1 MWLHFRELKPKPCK
15 GSENT
20 KWRSHFVFWCYVSNS
35 HYETDFGV
43 YSAKV
48 LEIVFW
54 KSHLRWD
61 FQKTIFIMR
70 IADKSY
76 RENSSDSQLRY
87 NCVMINNPFL
97 PQRLVGRQTELEQ
110 ISQILLDD
118 GDLLI
123 AGVAGSGRR
132 TLVKW
137 AAQKAGARVI
147 TLDCL
152 RATDGDRF
160 LKLLAESLLN
170 TFDLPEELL
179 KLQGLLKEQPISF
192 ELTEQSKPRMVWKL
206 SSTGLWNLFQK
217 LLSLPQQMAEWLDCR
232 VAIVLHNFPHI
243 RSWDRKGEWEEYLRR
258 EIQLQSRVS
267 YILIATVPEPWMHK
281 LSLHVVE
288 LPPLSN
294 SELCEWLE
302 PTMQEKGLKFDP
314 QTNALQ
320 LFTEYIQGN
329 MSDAIALIRRI
340 WLDYLTQVNS
350 QSEFLIQPHH
360 VHENMLALIEDLA
373 PTFESL
379 IMLLP
384 PTQVRVL
391 ESLAIDPTVSPH
403 SREYIQKHQLSK
415 GGSLQGALDSL
426 EQKGLVYGAKYGYRI
441 ALPTL
446 QFWLKQRLG

>member
-1 MWLHFRELKPKPCK
+1 
-15 GSENT
+15 
-20 KWRSHFVFWCYVSNS
+20 
-35 HYETDFGV
+35 
-43 YSAKV
+43 
-48 LEIVFW
+48 
-54 KSHLRWD
+54 
-61 FQKTIFIMR
+61 
-70 IADKSY
+70 
-76 RENSSDSQLRY
+76 
-87 NCVMINNPFL
+87 MINNPFL
-97 PQRLVGRQTELEQ
+97 PQQLVGRQKELHQ
-110 ISQILLDD
+110 ISQILLAD

-137 AAQKAGARVI
+137 AAKKSGARVI
-147 TLDCL
+147 TVDCL

-170 TFDLPEELL
+170 AFDRPKELL
-179 KLQGLLKEQPISF
+179 KLQQLLKEQPVAF
-192 ELTEQSKPRMVWKL
+192 EVSEQSKPRIIWKL
-206 SSTGLWNLFQK
+206 SSTLIWSLFQN

-232 VAIVLHNFPHI
+232 VAIVLHNFTHI

-267 YILIATVPEPWMHK
+267 YVLIATVPEPWMYK
-281 LSLHVVE
+281 LKLDVVE
-288 LPPLSN
+288 LPPLTN
-294 SELCEWLE
+294 LELCEWLE
-302 PTMQEKGLKFDP
+302 PTIKEKGLKFDDHTTTLKP
-314 QTNALQ
+314 SALK

-329 MSDAIALIRRI
+329 LSDAIALTRRI
-340 WLDYLTQVNS
+340 WLDLLTQGN
-350 QSEFLIQPHH
+350 QEFLIQPDH
-360 VHENMLALIEDLA
+360 VHRNMVALIEDLA

-384 PTQVRVL
+384 PSQVRVL

-426 EQKGLVYGAKYGYRI
+426 EQKGLVYGAKYGYQI

-446 QFWLKQRLG
+446 QFWLKQRLA

>member
-1 MWLHFRELKPKPCK
+1 
-15 GSENT
+15 
-20 KWRSHFVFWCYVSNS
+20 
-35 HYETDFGV
+35 
-43 YSAKV
+43 
-48 LEIVFW
+48 
-54 KSHLRWD
+54 
-61 FQKTIFIMR
+61 
-70 IADKSY
+70 
-76 RENSSDSQLRY
+76 
-87 NCVMINNPFL
+87 MINNPFL

-137 AAQKAGARVI
+137 AAQKAGAKVI

-170 TFDLPEELL
+170 TFDRPEELS
-179 KLQGLLKEQPISF
+179 KLQSLLKEQPISF
-192 ELTEQSKPRMVWKL
+192 ELTEQSKPRICWKL
-206 SSTGLWNLFQK
+206 PSTGIWDLFEK

-232 VAIVLHNFPHI
+232 VAIVLHNFTHI

-294 SELCEWLE
+294 TELCEWLE
-302 PTMQEKGLKFDP
+302 PTMQEKGLQFAP

-329 MSDAIALIRRI
+329 LSDAIALIRRI
-340 WLDYLTQVNS
+340 WFDSLIDKNS
-350 QSEFLIQPHH
+350 PSAFLIQPHH
-360 VHENMLALIEDLA
+360 VHQNMLVLIEDLA

-426 EQKGLVYGAKYGYRI
+426 EQKGLVYSAKYGYRI

>member
-1 MWLHFRELKPKPCK
+1 M
-15 GSENT
+15 S
-20 KWRSHFVFWCYVSNS
+20 
-35 HYETDFGV
+35 
-43 YSAKV
+43 
-48 LEIVFW
+48 I
-54 KSHLRWD
+54 
-61 FQKTIFIMR
+61 
-70 IADKSY
+70 
-76 RENSSDSQLRY
+76 
-87 NCVMINNPFL
+87 NPFS

-110 ISQILLDD
+110 ISQILLAD

-123 AGVAGSGRR
+123 AGVARSGRR

-137 AAQKAGARVI
+137 AAEKAGARVI

-160 LKLLAESLLN
+160 LKLLAESLLH
-170 TFDLPEELL
+170 TFDRPEELK
-179 KLQGLLKEQPISF
+179 KLQELITNQPVSF
-192 ELTEQSKPRMVWKL
+192 ELTPKPRLTWKL
-206 SSTGLWNLFQK
+206 SAAGIWNLFEYMLK
-217 LLSLPQQMAEWLDCR
+217 LPQQMAEWLNCR
-232 VAIVLHNFPHI
+232 VAIVLHNFTHI
-243 RSWDRKGEWEEYLRR
+243 RSWDRKGAWEEYLRR

-267 YILIATVPEPWMHK
+267 YVLIATVPEPWMHK
-281 LSLHVVE
+281 LSLQVVE
-288 LPPLSN
+288 LSPLSN
-294 SELCEWLE
+294 VELCEWLE
-302 PTMQEKGLKFDP
+302 PMMREKYLRFTP
-314 QTNALQ
+314 RALS

-329 MSDAIALIRRI
+329 LSDAIALIGRI
-340 WLDYLTQVNS
+340 WLHYLTKKETDQD
-350 QSEFLIQPHH
+350 FLIQPNY
-360 VHENMLALIEDLA
+360 VHENMIALIEDLA

>member
-1 MWLHFRELKPKPCK
+1 MFIILKN
-15 GSENT
+15 ST
-20 KWRSHFVFWCYVSNS
+20 RSFKFKSNS
-35 HYETDFGV
+35 
-43 YSAKV
+43 A
-48 LEIVFW
+48 
-54 KSHLRWD
+54 
-61 FQKTIFIMR
+61 
-70 IADKSY
+70 
-76 RENSSDSQLRY
+76 
-87 NCVMINNPFL
+87 MINNPFL

-110 ISQILLDD
+110 ISQILLAD

-123 AGVAGSGRR
+123 AGVARSGRR

-137 AAQKAGARVI
+137 AARKAGARVI

-160 LKLLAESLLN
+160 LKLLAESLLH
-170 TFDLPEELL
+170 TFDRPEELQ
-179 KLQGLLKEQPISF
+179 KLQELIANQPVTF
-192 ELTEQSKPRMVWKL
+192 ELTSKPRMSWKL
-206 SSTGLWNLFQK
+206 ASAGIWNLFEH
-217 LLSLPQQMAEWLDCR
+217 LLRIPQQMAEWLDCR
-232 VAIVLHNFPHI
+232 VAIVLHNFTHI
-243 RSWDRKGEWEEYLRR
+243 RSWDRKGLWEEYLRR

-267 YILIATVPEPWMHK
+267 YVLIATVPEPWMHK
-281 LSLHVVE
+281 LSLQVVE
-288 LPPLSN
+288 LSPLSN
-294 SELCEWLE
+294 AEICEWLE
-302 PTMQEKGLKFDP
+302 PILQAKDLQFDP
-314 QTNALQ
+314 DTTALS

-329 MSDAIALIRRI
+329 ISDAIALIGRI
-340 WLDYLTQVNS
+340 WLNYLIEKEVGS
-350 QSEFLIQPHH
+350 VFLIQPYYVHH
-360 VHENMLALIEDLA
+360 NMLALIEDLS

>member
-1 MWLHFRELKPKPCK
+1 
-15 GSENT
+15 
-20 KWRSHFVFWCYVSNS
+20 
-35 HYETDFGV
+35 
-43 YSAKV
+43 
-48 LEIVFW
+48 
-54 KSHLRWD
+54 
-61 FQKTIFIMR
+61 
-70 IADKSY
+70 
-76 RENSSDSQLRY
+76 
-87 NCVMINNPFL
+87 MIKNPFL
-97 PQRLVGRQTELEQ
+97 PKKLVGRQIELEQ
-110 ISQILLDD
+110 ISQILLAD

-137 AAQKAGARVI
+137 AAQRAGARVI

-160 LKLLAESLLN
+160 LKLLAESLLH
-170 TFDLPEELL
+170 TFDRSEELL
-179 KLQGLLKEQPISF
+179 KLKELLAEQPINF
-192 ELTEQSKPRMVWKL
+192 ELTEQAKPRIIWKL
-206 SSTGLWNLFQK
+206 SSAGIWSLFQN
-217 LLSLPQQMAEWLDCR
+217 LLRLPQQMAEWLDCR
-232 VAIVLHNFPHI
+232 VAIVLHNFTHI

-267 YILIATVPEPWMHK
+267 YALIATVPEPWMHK
-281 LSLHVVE
+281 LSIHVVE

-294 SELCEWLE
+294 LELCEWLE
-302 PTMQEKGLKFDP
+302 PTMQVKGLKFDP
-314 QTNALQ
+314 HNSEPSVNYLCDRSINALQ

-329 MSDAIALIRRI
+329 LSDAIALTRRI
-340 WLDYLTQVNS
+340 WLDSLTQERSAS
-350 QSEFLIQPHH
+350 QSEFLVQPHH
-360 VHENMLALIEDLA
+360 VHRNMLALIEDLA

-384 PTQVRVL
+384 PSQVRVL

>member
-1 MWLHFRELKPKPCK
+1 
-15 GSENT
+15 
-20 KWRSHFVFWCYVSNS
+20 
-35 HYETDFGV
+35 
-43 YSAKV
+43 
-48 LEIVFW
+48 
-54 KSHLRWD
+54 
-61 FQKTIFIMR
+61 
-70 IADKSY
+70 
-76 RENSSDSQLRY
+76 
-87 NCVMINNPFL
+87 MIKNPFL
-97 PQRLVGRQTELEQ
+97 PQRLVGRQVELEK
-110 ISQILLDD
+110 ISQILLAD

-137 AAQKAGARVI
+137 AAQKAGARII
-147 TLDCL
+147 TIDCL

-160 LKLLAESLLN
+160 LKLLAESLLH

-179 KLQGLLKEQPISF
+179 VIQQSLKDQPVTF
-192 ELTEQSKPRMVWKL
+192 DLTERSKPRMVWKL
-206 SSTGLWNLFQK
+206 NSVGIWNLFEK
-217 LLSLPQQMAEWLDCR
+217 LLSVPQQMAEWLDCR

-288 LPPLSN
+288 LPSLSN
-294 SELCEWLE
+294 AELCEWLE
-302 PTMQEKGLKFDP
+302 PTMGAKGLRFDP
-314 QTNALQ
+314 STTALQ

-329 MSDAIALIRRI
+329 LSDAIALIRRI
-340 WLDYLTQVNS
+340 DIS
-350 QSEFLIQPHH
+350 CIDPDHPPKEFLIQPHH
-360 VHENMLALIEDLA
+360 VHQNMLHLIEDLA

-403 SREYIQKHQLSK
+403 SREYIQRHQLSK

>member
-1 MWLHFRELKPKPCK
+1 ML
-15 GSENT
+15 
-20 KWRSHFVFWCYVSNS
+20 
-35 HYETDFGV
+35 
-43 YSAKV
+43 
-48 LEIVFW
+48 
-54 KSHLRWD
+54 
-61 FQKTIFIMR
+61 
-70 IADKSY
+70 
-76 RENSSDSQLRY
+76 Y
-87 NCVMINNPFL
+87 NYQMITNPFL
-97 PQRLVGRQTELEQ
+97 PQRLVGRQTELER
-110 ISQILLDD
+110 ISQILQAD

-137 AAQKAGARVI
+137 AAQQVGAKVI

-160 LKLLAESLLN
+160 LKLLAKGLLN
-170 TFDLPEELL
+170 AFDRPEEIC
-179 KLQGLLKEQPISF
+179 KLQELLKEQPISF
-192 ELTEQSKPRMVWKL
+192 ELTEPSKPRITWKL
-206 SSTGLWNLFQK
+206 STSGIWNLFEN
-217 LLSLPQQMAEWLDCR
+217 LLSIPQQMAEWLDCR
-232 VAIVLHNFPHI
+232 VAIVLHNFTHI
-243 RSWDRKGEWEEYLRR
+243 RSWDRKGTWEEYLRR

-267 YILIATVPEPWMHK
+267 YALIATVPEPWMHK
-281 LSLHVVE
+281 LSIHVVE

-294 SELCEWLE
+294 TELCEWLE
-302 PTMQEKGLKFDP
+302 PTMQDKGLKFD
-314 QTNALQ
+314 NSDALQ
-320 LFTEYIQGN
+320 LFLGYIQGN
-329 MSDAIALIRRI
+329 LSDAIALTRRI
-340 WLDYLTQVNS
+340 WQDYLTKTHPQDHI
-350 QSEFLIQPHH
+350 QFLIQTHH
-360 VHENMLALIEDLA
+360 VHQNMLMLIEDLA

-403 SREYIQKHQLSK
+403 SREYIQKHQLSR

>member
-1 MWLHFRELKPKPCK
+1 M
-15 GSENT
+15 S
-20 KWRSHFVFWCYVSNS
+20 
-35 HYETDFGV
+35 
-43 YSAKV
+43 
-48 LEIVFW
+48 
-54 KSHLRWD
+54 
-61 FQKTIFIMR
+61 
-70 IADKSY
+70 
-76 RENSSDSQLRY
+76 
-87 NCVMINNPFL
+87 NNPFL
-97 PQRLVGRQTELEQ
+97 PQKLVGRQAEL
-110 ISQILLDD
+110 SQVSEILLSD

-137 AAQKAGARVI
+137 AAKNVGARVI

-160 LKLLAESLLN
+160 LKLLAEGLLHAFN
-170 TFDLPEELL
+170 LPEELL
-179 KLQGLLKEQPISF
+179 MIRQLLKEQPVTF
-192 ELTEQSKPRMVWKL
+192 ETEEQVKPKMVWKL
-206 SSTGLWNLFQK
+206 TASGIWNLFQN
-217 LLSLPQQMAEWLDCR
+217 LLSIPQQMAEWLDCR
-232 VAIVLHNFPHI
+232 VAIVLHNFTHI

-267 YILIATVPEPWMHK
+267 YVLIATVPEPWMHK
-281 LSLHVVE
+281 LSIHVVE
-288 LPPLSN
+288 LSPMSTD
-294 SELCEWLE
+294 ELCEWLGS
-302 PTMQEKGLKFDP
+302 TMQAKGLRFDP
-314 QTNALQ
+314 CTTSLQ

-329 MSDAIALIRRI
+329 LSDAIALIRRI
-340 WLDYLTQVNS
+340 WLDYLTQVDSPNKAD
-350 QSEFLIQPHH
+350 FLIQPCH
-360 VHENMLALIEDLA
+360 VHQNMLVLIEDLA

-403 SREYIQKHQLSK
+403 SREYIQKHQLSR

-446 QFWLKQRLG
+446 QFWLRQRLG

>member
-1 MWLHFRELKPKPCK
+1 
-15 GSENT
+15 
-20 KWRSHFVFWCYVSNS
+20 
-35 HYETDFGV
+35 
-43 YSAKV
+43 
-48 LEIVFW
+48 
-54 KSHLRWD
+54 
-61 FQKTIFIMR
+61 
-70 IADKSY
+70 
-76 RENSSDSQLRY
+76 
-87 NCVMINNPFL
+87 MINNPFL
-97 PQRLVGRQTELEQ
+97 PQRLVGRQIELER
-110 ISQILLDD
+110 ISQILLAD

-170 TFDLPEELL
+170 AFDRPEELL
-179 KLQGLLKEQPISF
+179 RLQNLLKEQPVSF
-192 ELTEQSKPRMVWKL
+192 NSATFNPATLNITDNITEHIKPRISWKL
-206 SSTGLWNLFQK
+206 SSTGIWSLFEN

-232 VAIVLHNFPHI
+232 VAIVLHNFTHI

-267 YILIATVPEPWMHK
+267 YVLIATVPEPWMYK
-281 LSLHVVE
+281 LKLDVVE
-288 LPPLSN
+288 LPPLTHV
-294 SELCEWLE
+294 ELCGWLE
-302 PTMQEKGLKFDP
+302 PTIKEKGLRFDP
-314 QTNALQ
+314 TTLE

-329 MSDAIALIRRI
+329 FSDAIALTRRI
-340 WLDYLTQVNS
+340 WLEALTQTSSYS
-350 QSEFLIQPHH
+350 QSNIQSNIHSEIQSEILIQPDH
-360 VHENMLALIEDLA
+360 VHRNMLALIEDLA
-373 PTFESL
+373 ATFESL

>member
-1 MWLHFRELKPKPCK
+1 
-15 GSENT
+15 
-20 KWRSHFVFWCYVSNS
+20 
-35 HYETDFGV
+35 
-43 YSAKV
+43 
-48 LEIVFW
+48 
-54 KSHLRWD
+54 
-61 FQKTIFIMR
+61 
-70 IADKSY
+70 
-76 RENSSDSQLRY
+76 
-87 NCVMINNPFL
+87 MINNPFL

-110 ISQILLDD
+110 ISQILLGD

-170 TFDLPEELL
+170 TFDRPEELI
-179 KLQGLLKEQPISF
+179 KLQSLLKEQPISF
-192 ELTEQSKPRMVWKL
+192 ELTEQSKPRICWKL
-206 SSTGLWNLFQK
+206 SSTGIWNLFQK

-232 VAIVLHNFPHI
+232 VAIVLHNFTHI

-294 SELCEWLE
+294 TELCEWLE
-302 PTMQEKGLKFDP
+302 PTMQEKALKFDP
-314 QTNALQ
+314 QTTALS

-340 WLDYLTQVNS
+340 WFDSLTDRNPP
-350 QSEFLIQPHH
+350 SEFLIQPHH
-360 VHENMLALIEDLA
+360 VHQNMLVLIEDLA

-426 EQKGLVYGAKYGYRI
+426 EQKGLVYSAKYGYRI

>member
-1 MWLHFRELKPKPCK
+1 
-15 GSENT
+15 
-20 KWRSHFVFWCYVSNS
+20 
-35 HYETDFGV
+35 
-43 YSAKV
+43 
-48 LEIVFW
+48 
-54 KSHLRWD
+54 
-61 FQKTIFIMR
+61 
-70 IADKSY
+70 
-76 RENSSDSQLRY
+76 
-87 NCVMINNPFL
+87 MINNPFL

-147 TLDCL
+147 TVDCL

-170 TFDLPEELL
+170 TFDRPEELS
-179 KLQGLLKEQPISF
+179 KLQSLLKDQPISF
-192 ELTEQSKPRMVWKL
+192 ELTEQSKHRMFWKL
-206 SSTGLWNLFQK
+206 SATGLWNLFEK

-232 VAIVLHNFPHI
+232 VAIVLHNFTHI

-258 EIQLQSRVS
+258 EIRLQSRVS

-294 SELCEWLE
+294 TELGEWLE
-302 PTMQEKGLKFDP
+302 PTMQEKNLKFDP
-314 QTNALQ
+314 QTTALP
-320 LFTEYIQGN
+320 LFTEYMQGN
-329 MSDAIALIRRI
+329 MSDAIALTRRI
-340 WLDYLTQVNS
+340 WLDSLTQINS

-360 VHENMLALIEDLA
+360 VHQNMLVLIEDLA

-426 EQKGLVYGAKYGYRI
+426 EQKGLVYSAKYGYRI

>member
-1 MWLHFRELKPKPCK
+1 
-15 GSENT
+15 
-20 KWRSHFVFWCYVSNS
+20 
-35 HYETDFGV
+35 
-43 YSAKV
+43 
-48 LEIVFW
+48 
-54 KSHLRWD
+54 
-61 FQKTIFIMR
+61 
-70 IADKSY
+70 
-76 RENSSDSQLRY
+76 
-87 NCVMINNPFL
+87 MINNPFL
-97 PQRLVGRQTELEQ
+97 PQRLVGRHKELEQ
-110 ISQILLDD
+110 ISQILLAD

-137 AAQKAGARVI
+137 AAKKVGARVI

-160 LKLLAESLLN
+160 LKLVAEGLLN
-170 TFDLPEELL
+170 AFDRPDEILM
-179 KLQGLLKEQPISF
+179 LQQMLKEQQVNF
-192 ELTEQSKPRMVWKL
+192 ELEPKPYIKWKL
-206 SSTGLWNLFQK
+206 ASSGIWSLFQY
-217 LLSLPQQMAEWLDCR
+217 LLRLPQQMAEWLDCR
-232 VAIVLHNFPHI
+232 VAIVLHNFTHI

-267 YILIATVPEPWMHK
+267 YTLIATVPEPWMHK
-281 LSLHVVE
+281 LSIDVVE
-288 LPPLSN
+288 LPPLHHE
-294 SELCEWLE
+294 ELYEWLE
-302 PTMQEKGLKFDP
+302 PTMENKGLRFDP
-314 QTNALQ
+314 NNSECIYPFSNHATSSLQ
-320 LFTEYIQGN
+320 LFKEYIQGN
-329 MSDAIALIRRI
+329 LSDAIALIRRI
-340 WLDYLTQVNS
+340 WLDSLTKSN
-350 QSEFLIQPHH
+350 QSSSPSIFLIQPHH
-360 VHENMLALIEDLA
+360 VHHNMLALIEDLA

>member
-1 MWLHFRELKPKPCK
+1 VLPRL
-15 GSENT
+15 
-20 KWRSHFVFWCYVSNS
+20 FV
-35 HYETDFGV
+35 
-43 YSAKV
+43 
-48 LEIVFW
+48 
-54 KSHLRWD
+54 
-61 FQKTIFIMR
+61 
-70 IADKSY
+70 
-76 RENSSDSQLRY
+76 RY
-87 NCVMINNPFL
+87 NDLMIYNPFL
-97 PQRLVGRQTELEQ
+97 PQHLVGRQAELEQ
-110 ISQILLDD
+110 ISQILLAD

-170 TFDLPEELL
+170 TFDRPEELL
-179 KLQGLLKEQPISF
+179 KLQSLLKEQPISF
-192 ELTEQSKPRMVWKL
+192 ELTEQSKPRMIWKL
-206 SSTGLWNLFQK
+206 SSTGIWNLFQN

-232 VAIVLHNFPHI
+232 VAIVLHNFTHI

-294 SELCEWLE
+294 AKLCEWLE
-302 PTMQEKGLKFDP
+302 PTMQEKGLRFDS
-314 QTNALQ
+314 QTTALQ

-329 MSDAIALIRRI
+329 LSDAIALIRRI
-340 WLDYLTQVNS
+340 WLDYLTQASS
-350 QSEFLIQPHH
+350 QAEFLIQPHH
-360 VHENMLALIEDLA
+360 VHQNMLALIEDLA

-446 QFWLKQRLG
+446 QFWLKLRLG

>member
-1 MWLHFRELKPKPCK
+1 MTIVLK
-15 GSENT
+15 
-20 KWRSHFVFWCYVSNS
+20 NS
-35 HYETDFGV
+35 TSCFHV
-43 YSAKV
+43 
-48 LEIVFW
+48 
-54 KSHLRWD
+54 
-61 FQKTIFIMR
+61 
-70 IADKSY
+70 
-76 RENSSDSQLRY
+76 RY
-87 NCVMINNPFL
+87 NYAMSKNPFL

-110 ISQILLDD
+110 ISQILLAD

-137 AAQKAGARVI
+137 AAQNVGARVI

-160 LKLLAESLLN
+160 LKLLAASLLN
-170 TFDLPEELL
+170 AFDRPEELL
-179 KLQGLLKEQPISF
+179 MLQKLLKDQPVTF
-192 ELTEQSKPRMVWKL
+192 EVTEQSKPRMVWKL
-206 SSTGLWNLFQK
+206 TTAGIWNLFQN
-217 LLSLPQQMAEWLDCR
+217 LLSIPQQMAEWLDCR
-232 VAIVLHNFPHI
+232 VAIVLHNFTHI

-267 YILIATVPEPWMHK
+267 YVLIATVPEPWMHK
-281 LSLHVVE
+281 LSIHVVE

-294 SELCEWLE
+294 TELCEWLE
-302 PTMQEKGLKFDP
+302 ATMQSKGLKFADDP
-314 QTNALQ
+314 TLQ
-320 LFTEYIQGN
+320 LFTDYIQGN
-329 MSDAIALIRRI
+329 LSDAIALTRRI
-340 WLDYLTQVNS
+340 WQDYLTQTKFPTH
-350 QSEFLIQPHH
+350 SEFLIQSHH
-360 VHENMLALIEDLA
+360 VHQNMLELIEDLA

-403 SREYIQKHQLSK
+403 SREYIQRHQLSK

>member
-1 MWLHFRELKPKPCK
+1 
-15 GSENT
+15 
-20 KWRSHFVFWCYVSNS
+20 
-35 HYETDFGV
+35 
-43 YSAKV
+43 
-48 LEIVFW
+48 
-54 KSHLRWD
+54 
-61 FQKTIFIMR
+61 
-70 IADKSY
+70 
-76 RENSSDSQLRY
+76 
-87 NCVMINNPFL
+87 MINNPFL

-110 ISQILLDD
+110 ISQILLADD
-118 GDLLI
+118 DLLI

-137 AAQKAGARVI
+137 AAHKAGARVI
-147 TLDCL
+147 TVDCL

-170 TFDLPEELL
+170 EFDRPEELL
-179 KLQGLLKEQPISF
+179 KLQQLLKDQPVTFVPSEQPKSRI
-192 ELTEQSKPRMVWKL
+192 VWKL
-206 SSTGLWNLFQK
+206 SSVGLWSLFQN
-217 LLSLPQQMAEWLDCR
+217 LLSFPQQMAEWLDCR
-232 VAIVLHNFPHI
+232 VAIVLHNFTHI

-294 SELCEWLE
+294 AELCEWLE
-302 PTMQEKGLKFDP
+302 PTMQEKGLKFDSLNSE
-314 QTNALQ
+314 TESSHCTTALQ

-340 WLDYLTQVNS
+340 WLDSLTLINT
-350 QSEFLIQPHH
+350 QSEFLIQPYH
-360 VHENMLALIEDLA
+360 VHQNMLALVEDLA

-446 QFWLKQRLG
+446 QFWLKLRLG

>member
-1 MWLHFRELKPKPCK
+1 MLTILNNLETSELLYNY
-15 GSENT
+15 G
-20 KWRSHFVFWCYVSNS
+20 
-35 HYETDFGV
+35 
-43 YSAKV
+43 
-48 LEIVFW
+48 
-54 KSHLRWD
+54 
-61 FQKTIFIMR
+61 M
-70 IADKSY
+70 
-76 RENSSDSQLRY
+76 SS
-87 NCVMINNPFL
+87 NPFL

-110 ISQILLDD
+110 ISQILLAD

-160 LKLLAESLLN
+160 LRLLADSLLSV
-170 TFDLPEELL
+170 FAHSEELL
-179 KLQGLLKEQPISF
+179 KLQQLLKEQPVIFDLS
-192 ELTEQSKPRMVWKL
+192 ELLKPRMIWKL
-206 SSTGLWNLFQK
+206 SSTGIWSLFQN

-232 VAIVLHNFPHI
+232 VAIVLHNFTHI

-267 YILIATVPEPWMHK
+267 YALIATVPEPWMHK

-294 SELCEWLE
+294 AELGEWLK
-302 PTMQEKGLKFDP
+302 PTMKDRGLKFDP
-314 QTNALQ
+314 HTTAQQ

-329 MSDAIALIRRI
+329 LSDAIALTRRI
-340 WLDYLTQVNS
+340 WLDSITQDSVIQGNP
-350 QSEFLIQPHH
+350 QSSSGFCVEPQTEFLIQPDR
-360 VHENMLALIEDLA
+360 VHCNMLTLIEDLA
-373 PTFESL
+373 PTLESL

-426 EQKGLVYGAKYGYRI
+426 EQKGLVYGAKYGYKI

>member
-1 MWLHFRELKPKPCK
+1 VP
-15 GSENT
+15 T
-20 KWRSHFVFWCYVSNS
+20 YVSNS

-43 YSAKV
+43 YIAKV
-48 LEIVFW
+48 LEIVFFL
-54 KSHLRWD
+54 KSYLRWD
-61 FQKTIFIMR
+61 FKKTIFIMR
-70 IADKSY
+70 IADKSHQ
-76 RENSSDSQLRY
+76 ENSSDSQLRY

-137 AAQKAGARVI
+137 AAQKAGARII

-179 KLQGLLKEQPISF
+179 KLKGLLKEQPISF
-192 ELTEQSKPRMVWKL
+192 DLTEQSKPRMVWEL
-206 SSTGLWNLFQK
+206 SSSGIWNLFEN

-302 PTMQEKGLKFDP
+302 PTMQEKDLMFDP

-329 MSDAIALIRRI
+329 MSDAITLTRRI
-340 WLDYLTQVNS
+340 WIDYLTQINS

-360 VHENMLALIEDLA
+360 VHENM
-373 PTFESL
+373 F
-379 IMLLP
+379 
-384 PTQVRVL
+384 
-391 ESLAIDPTVSPH
+391 
-403 SREYIQKHQLSK
+403 SREYTQKHQLSK

>member
-1 MWLHFRELKPKPCK
+1 
-15 GSENT
+15 
-20 KWRSHFVFWCYVSNS
+20 
-35 HYETDFGV
+35 
-43 YSAKV
+43 
-48 LEIVFW
+48 
-54 KSHLRWD
+54 
-61 FQKTIFIMR
+61 
-70 IADKSY
+70 
-76 RENSSDSQLRY
+76 
-87 NCVMINNPFL
+87 MINNPFL
-97 PQRLVGRQTELEQ
+97 PERLVGRQIELEQ
-110 ISQILLDD
+110 ISKILSAD

-147 TLDCL
+147 TIDCL
-152 RATDGDRF
+152 RATHGDRF
-160 LKLLAESLLN
+160 LQLLAESLLIA
-170 TFDLPEELL
+170 FDRPEEQL
-179 KLQGLLKEQPISF
+179 KLQELLNDPLVTF
-192 ELTEQSKPRMVWKL
+192 ELKAQPKPRIVWKL
-206 SSTGLWNLFQK
+206 SATAIWSLFQN
-217 LLSLPQQMAEWLDCR
+217 LLRLPQQMAEWLDCR
-232 VAIVLHNFPHI
+232 VAIVLHNFTHI

-267 YILIATVPEPWMHK
+267 YALIATVPEPWMHK

-294 SELCEWLE
+294 DELCEWLE
-302 PTMQEKGLKFDP
+302 PAMQDKGLRFDLHS
-314 QTNALQ
+314 TALQ

-329 MSDAIALIRRI
+329 LSDAIALTRRI
-340 WLDYLTQVNS
+340 WLDCLTQSNLDS
-350 QSEFLIQPHH
+350 PLEFLIQPDQ
-360 VHENMLALIEDLA
+360 VHRNMIALIEDLA

-384 PTQVRVL
+384 PSQVRVL

-403 SREYIQKHQLSK
+403 RREYIQKHQLSK

>member
-1 MWLHFRELKPKPCK
+1 
-15 GSENT
+15 
-20 KWRSHFVFWCYVSNS
+20 
-35 HYETDFGV
+35 
-43 YSAKV
+43 
-48 LEIVFW
+48 
-54 KSHLRWD
+54 
-61 FQKTIFIMR
+61 
-70 IADKSY
+70 
-76 RENSSDSQLRY
+76 
-87 NCVMINNPFL
+87 MINNPFL
-97 PQRLVGRQTELEQ
+97 PQRLVGRQAELEQ
-110 ISQILLDD
+110 ISQILLAD

-123 AGVAGSGRR
+123 AGVARSGRR

-160 LKLLAESLLN
+160 LKLLAESLLH
-170 TFDLPEELL
+170 TFDRPKELE
-179 KLQGLLKEQPISF
+179 KLQELITNQPVSF
-192 ELTEQSKPRMVWKL
+192 ELTPKPRMNWKL
-206 SSTGLWNLFQK
+206 SAAGIWNLFK
-217 LLSLPQQMAEWLDCR
+217 HLLRLPQQMAEWLDCR
-232 VAIVLHNFPHI
+232 VAIVLHNFTHI

-267 YILIATVPEPWMHK
+267 YVLIATVPEPWMHK
-281 LSLHVVE
+281 LSLQVVE
-288 LPPLSN
+288 LSPLN
-294 SELCEWLE
+294 NIELCQWLE
-302 PTMQEKGLKFDP
+302 PIMKEKYLQFAP
-314 QTNALQ
+314 SALS
-320 LFTEYIQGN
+320 LFTEYTQGN
-329 MSDAIALIRRI
+329 LSDAIALIGRI
-340 WLDYLTQVNS
+340 WLHYLTEKETNRD
-350 QSEFLIQPHH
+350 FLIQPNY
-360 VHENMLALIEDLA
+360 VHENMIALIEDLA

-441 ALPTL
+441 ALPSL